1 RSPVPAARLKEL
13 ETFVARARMDLAA
26 FETTLYAAHPELQV
40 HRNDTS
46 PVSAEQAA
54 QIIPDSRTLLLEY
67 DLGPD
72 HSYVF
77 TVSRNASGKAVF
89 NVHELKTKRKDLIA
103 RVNAFRG
110 SIAERNLGYRDEARK
125 LYDMLLAPAAAE
137 LEGKD
142 TIVIVPDSALWLLPF
157 QALETPSGEPVIEKH
172 AVFFAPSMTVLSR
185 M

>member
-1 RSPVPAARLKEL
+1 
-13 ETFVARARMDLAA
+13 
-26 FETTLYAAHPELQV
+26 
-40 HRNDTS
+40 
-46 PVSAEQAA
+46 
-54 QIIPDSRTLLLEY
+54 
-67 DLGPD
+67 
-72 HSYVF
+72 
-77 TVSRNASGKAVF
+77 
-89 NVHELKTKRKDLIA
+89 HELKTKRKDLIA

-137 LEGKD
+137 LDGKD

-185 M
+185 MRALPGDSAKRMTLLAVGDATVGRELPD